1 MVRNGKVIRIHIQDL
16 VVGDICYIKYGD
28 LLPADGI
35 VVESSDLRV
44 DESSLTGETDL
55 VNKNE
60 NNDISL
66 LSGNFSV

>member
-1 MVRNGKVIRIHIQDL
+1 MIRIHIQDL